1 MNRREFLGMAA
12 GAAVVGVTA
21 SAKGAEA
28 PKRILFG
35 ACRGPKDVPLL
46 KKAGFDF
53 WEWNAASAFMPDE
66 LDESKWAS
74 RRDEILAAPLP
85 IRSSNGFL
93 PGKFR
98 LTGPQADFAPAL
110 DYAERVCRR
119 ADKVNLKTIVFGS
132 GGARN
137 VPGDFTAKNRADHP
151 DTEQGTAQMTDFCRQ
166 LAKRIADCKVV
177 VRTPNRS
184 SRPVTASSTATSPR
198 RKSAPIPART
208 TPRRFSRTSPRLSAS
223 ATRAACPANAAG
235 ARKRS
240 SRRTSTSPSPRSRAL
255 RPRLKAS
262 CNGRVALVATEA
274 ARRRFLQ
281 RRVALAAAFSLFYF
295 SYFPLFIFIFHIS
308 FFTSPRFHER
318 RFFGILFGK
327 DY

>member
-12 GAAVVGVTA
+12 GAAVMGATA
-21 SAKGAEA
+21 TAKGADT

-137 VPGDFTAKNRADHP
+137 VPGDFTAKKREDHP

-166 LAKRIADCKVV
+166 LAARIADCKVV
-177 VRTPNRS
+177 VVIEPLRPNESNIVNFVWQGLHMANRS

-208 TPRRFSRTSPRLSAS
+208 TPRPSSRTLPRSSAS
-223 ATRAACPANAAG
+223 ATRAACPASAAG

-240 SRRTSTSPSPRSRAL
+240 SRRTSTRRSPRSRTS
-255 RPRLKAS
+255 RPGRRTGGPR
-262 CNGRVALVATEA
+262 NGPCR
-274 ARRRFLQ
+274 
-281 RRVALAAAFSLFYF
+281 
-295 SYFPLFIFIFHIS
+295 
-308 FFTSPRFHER
+308 
-318 RFFGILFGK
+318 
-327 DY
+327 

>member
-12 GAAVVGVTA
+12 GAAVMGATA
-21 SAKGAEA
+21 TAKGADT

-177 VRTPNRS
+177 VVIEPL
-184 SRPVTASSTATSPR
+184 RPKESNIVNFVWQGLHMVEDVGSPR
-198 RKSAPIPART
+198 IQQLADIFHMIMGREDAESIVKAGDRLKHCHIATKDKRAYPGANDTEAFLPYFALPLTVRT
-208 TPRRFSRTSPRLSAS
+208 LWK
-223 ATRAACPANAAG
+223 ATAVYRSNPANPPWRG
-235 ARKRS
+235 LE
-240 SRRTSTSPSPRSRAL
+240 RA
-255 RPRLKAS
+255 S
-262 CNGRVALVATEA
+262 GGIH
-274 ARRRFLQ
+274 FLFG
-281 RRVALAAAFSLFYF
+281 VLYAAAIAWFRLC
-295 SYFPLFIFIFHIS
+295 
-308 FFTSPRFHER
+308 R
-318 RFFGILFGK
+318 
-327 DY
+327 

>member
-119 ADKVNLKTIVFGS
+119 ADKVDLKTIVFGS

-177 VRTPNRS
+177 VVIEPLRPKESNIVNFVWQGLHMVEDVGSPRIQQLADLFHMIMGREPVESIVKAGCRLKHVHIAEKTTRQYPGKDDFDFSPYFDALKKIGYSGGISCECGWPNRKDKD
-184 SRPVTASSTATSPR
+184 A
-198 RKSAPIPART
+198 
-208 TPRRFSRTSPRLSAS
+208 FY
-223 ATRAACPANAAG
+223 
-235 ARKRS
+235 
-240 SRRTSTSPSPRSRAL
+240 
-255 RPRLKAS
+255 
-262 CNGRVALVATEA
+262 A
-274 ARRRFLQ
+274 AR
-281 RRVALAAAFSLFYF
+281 VKALATMKKFAGQA
-295 SYFPLFIFIFHIS
+295 
-308 FFTSPRFHER
+308 
-318 RFFGILFGK
+318 
-327 DY
+327 